1 MRRQKIKSAILY
13 CILAGIWGMLIATLL
28 VGCNI
33 YEKEEIEIIRRP
45 QIQDTIQVPDWK
57 RRLAPDDN
65 TLGH

>member
-1 MRRQKIKSAILY
+1 MKKLKIKFAILY
-13 CILAGIWGMLIATLL
+13 CILAGIWGILIATLL

-33 YEKEEIEIIRRP
+33 YEKEEIEIIRCP
-45 QIQDTIQVPDWK
+45 QIQDTIQVPDWD

>member
-1 MRRQKIKSAILY
+1 MRKQKIKSAILY
-13 CILAGIWGMLIATLL
+13 CILAGIGGMLIATLL

-45 QIQDTIQVPDWK
+45 QIQDTIQIPDWE

-65 TLGH
+65 TLRH